1 MNTPKRAVRAMVML
15 ATVGALA
22 VALRLTVLRPDP
34 VEVTVAEVTRGIVED
49 TVANTRAGTVKTRM
63 RARLSPQMGGLVVE
77 LPARKGSRV
86 ERGDVVLRLEASV
99 QQAQVRL
106 AREEARAAGAR
117 AEDVCLGAEL
127 AARELARGRIMVAD
141 GILSAQQLDTLES
154 AAQRSQAACAAARAA
169 LGQAQAAVALAQAQ
183 LELTVLR
190 APFSGVVADLTTEVG
205 EWITP
210 APPGVPIP
218 PVIDL
223 LDPGSLYVSAP
234 IDEVDSR
241 RVRVGQAVRVTVD
254 SVPGGSFP
262 GRVVRMAPFVLD
274 VLEQNR
280 TVEIEVDFDDPTQLS
295 DVLPGTSADVEV
307 IVAFREDVL
316 RVPTAAVGDGGTVLV
331 LDGGVLVARTVTPGV
346 RNWQF
351 TECRGGVSEGELVVT
366 MRDSA
371 AVKAGARAVARMRR

>member
-1 MNTPKRAVRAMVML
+1 MNSSKRALRAMAIL
-15 ATVGALA
+15 AALGALA

-34 VEVTVAEVTRGIVED
+34 VEVTVAEVTRGVVED
-49 TVANTRAGTVKTRM
+49 TVTNTRAGTVKARL
-63 RARLSPQMGGLVVE
+63 RARLSPQIGGLVVE
-77 LPARKGSRV
+77 LPARKGSWV
-86 ERGDVVLRLEASV
+86 ERGDVVLRLEARV
-99 QQAQVRL
+99 PQAQVRL
-106 AREEARAAGAR
+106 AREDARAAAAR

-127 AARELARGRIMVAD
+127 AARELARGRLMVAD
-141 GILSAQQLDTLES
+141 GILSAQQVDALES
-154 AAQRSQAACAAARAA
+154 AAQRSQAACSAARAA
-169 LGQAQAAVALAQAQ
+169 LEQAQAAVALALAQ
-183 LELTVLR
+183 LELTVVR
-190 APFSGVVADLTTEVG
+190 APFSGVIAEVTTELG

-223 LDPGSLYVSAP
+223 LDPASLYVSAP

-254 SVPGGSFP
+254 SVPGQSFP

-280 TVEIEVDFDDPTQLS
+280 TVEVEVDFDDPAQLAE
-295 DVLPGTSADVEV
+295 VLPGTSADVEV
-307 IVAFREDVL
+307 ILTRREDVL
-316 RVPTAAVGDGGTVLV
+316 RVPTAAVGEGGTVLV
-331 LDGGVLVARTVTPGV
+331 LEGDVLVARTVTPGL

-351 TECRGGVSEGELVVT
+351 TECQSGVAEGELVVT

>member
-1 MNTPKRAVRAMVML
+1 MRTPKRVFR
-15 ATVGALA
+15 ATVTLAALA
-22 VALRLTVLRPDP
+22 ALFAVLRLTVLRPDS
-34 VEVTVAEVTRGIVED
+34 VEVVVAEVRRGVVED
-49 TVANTRAGTVKTRM
+49 TITNTRAGTVKTRL
-63 RARLSPQMGGLVVE
+63 RARLSPQTGGLVVE
-77 LPARKGSRV
+77 LPARKGARV

-99 QQAQVRL
+99 PQAQVRL
-106 AREEARAAGAR
+106 ALEDARAAAAR

-127 AARELARGRIMVAD
+127 AARELARGRSLRAD
-141 GILSAQQLDTLES
+141 GILSAQQVDALES
-154 AAQRSQAACAAARAA
+154 AAQRSQAACTAARAA

-183 LELTVLR
+183 LELTVVR

-223 LDPGSLYVSAP
+223 LDLGSLYVSAP

-241 RVRVGQAVRVTVD
+241 RLRVGQAVRVTVD
-254 SVPGGSFP
+254 SVPGRSFP

-280 TVEIEVDFDDPTQLS
+280 TVEIEVDFDSPTELT

-307 IVAFREDVL
+307 ILARREDVL

-331 LDGGVLVARTVTPGV
+331 LEAGTLVARTITPGL

-351 TECRGGVSEGELVVT
+351 TECQSGVSEGQLVVT

-371 AVKAGARAVARMRR
+371 AVRAGARAVARHGR